1 MTYSSSDIFGLDID
15 FGLSENETEIV
26 KRGNGK
32 KNGNES
38 RFYAG
43 DRNNNS
49 QRLTDT
55 FVKYVQKTAK
65 KQKKQSITPTKKP
78 TKTPTK
84 KPT

>member
-26 KRGNGK
+26 KRVNGK
-32 KNGNES
+32 KNGNEL

-49 QRLTDT
+49 LRLTDT
-55 FVKYVQKTAK
+55 FVKYVSK
-65 KQKKQSITPTKKP
+65 KANKLQTPTKTQTRKP
-78 TKTPTK
+78 K
-84 KPT
+84 